1 MYLKQ
6 SRYKNGRT
14 FLSIVKSYRD
24 THGRKRQ
31 MTVQKLGYLDDLQK
45 EHDDPVEH
53 FKRIAKEMTESE
65 IHTIEINTKDT
76 FDPDTDSDKC
86 IGYFPFTKIF
96 QEMGIYQ
103 FLKQKQRRLK
113 IEYSLTSVLELL
125 VFGRLLIPCSKKATH
140 EKRDTLFDSKYMGIS
155 LDDIYRS
162 LDLFH
167 DYSDSLQK
175 LIWKKTSTLYSRDA
189 STCYYDCTNYYF
201 EIKNPDEDR
210 IDENGKIIEKGLR
223 KRGPEKNKRPD
234 PIVEMGLLMD
244 ATGIPMAYQMF
255 PGNESE
261 KLSLIPI
268 IQKVKKEYGVG
279 RTIVVADR
287 GLNTSDNIFYTA
299 SHNDRNP
306 GEESPFDGYVYGQS
320 IRGASKEFKK
330 WAIDPKGFVTEWY
343 DKKGN
348 SYTFEEYNSLYNE
361 SPEIAKE
368 FVAFTHKSKID
379 QKSLNISTSY
389 NRSEKKHRVDVTQ
402 RQMVYY
408 SQKYAIR
415 QKRERE
421 KMIEKAKNMIAKPA
435 SYTKS
440 TSYGA
445 AGYIKDIK
453 FNSKTGEII
462 TDKELVLDEALIE
475 EEEKYD
481 GYYSIVTSELELSD
495 KEIRDI
501 YRGLARIEDTFKVSK
516 SSIKA
521 RPVHVW
527 NPEHI
532 QAHFLTCYLALMVIR
547 LLEKKLD
554 NRYSPDDILD
564 ALRNYRCAPLDANYH
579 RVTHKDP
586 LIDEIGEAFGL
597 DMDFKTRPKKFFKK
611 ILAR

>member
-1 MYLKQ
+1 
-6 SRYKNGRT
+6 
-14 FLSIVKSYRD
+14 
-24 THGRKRQ
+24 
-31 MTVQKLGYLDDLQK
+31 
-45 EHDDPVEH
+45 
-53 FKRIAKEMTESE
+53 
-65 IHTIEINTKDT
+65 
-76 FDPDTDSDKC
+76 
-86 IGYFPFTKIF
+86 
-96 QEMGIYQ
+96 
-103 FLKQKQRRLK
+103 
-113 IEYSLTSVLELL
+113 
-125 VFGRLLIPCSKKATH
+125 
-140 EKRDTLFDSKYMGIS
+140 
-155 LDDIYRS
+155 
-162 LDLFH
+162 
-167 DYSDSLQK
+167 
-175 LIWKKTSTLYSRDA
+175 
-189 STCYYDCTNYYF
+189 
-201 EIKNPDEDR
+201 
-210 IDENGKIIEKGLR
+210 
-223 KRGPEKNKRPD
+223 
-234 PIVEMGLLMD
+234 
-244 ATGIPMAYQMF
+244 MAYQMF

-475 EEEKYD
+475 EEEKNTTATIQ
-481 GYYSIVTSELELSD
+481 SSPVSWSFQ
-495 KEIRDI
+495 IR
-501 YRGLARIEDTFKVSK
+501 K
-516 SSIKA
+516 
-521 RPVHVW
+521 
-527 NPEHI
+527 
-532 QAHFLTCYLALMVIR
+532 
-547 LLEKKLD
+547 
-554 NRYSPDDILD
+554 
-564 ALRNYRCAPLDANYH
+564 
-579 RVTHKDP
+579 
-586 LIDEIGEAFGL
+586 
-597 DMDFKTRPKKFFKK
+597 
-611 ILAR
+611 